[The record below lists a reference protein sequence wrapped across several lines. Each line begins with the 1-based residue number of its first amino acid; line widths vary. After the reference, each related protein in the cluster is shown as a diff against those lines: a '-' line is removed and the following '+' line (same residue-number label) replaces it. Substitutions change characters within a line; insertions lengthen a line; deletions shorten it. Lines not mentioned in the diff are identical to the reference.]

1 MERLVACP
9 EMNLVIVS
17 RAQISETL
25 DHLKAAGKRRS
36 ECVVLWLGRRGA
48 EGIVV
53 EKVWCPPH
61 RAGRAFFEFSEEAMT
76 VMFAELRKS
85 RQMIAAQVHS
95 HPMEAFHSAADDHWA
110 IVRHE
115 GALSLVIPY
124 FARHTF
130 TNSFVADMAAFVLTS
145 DDAWTEIESEKL
157 ENHLTIR

>member
-1 MERLVACP
+1 
-9 EMNLVIVS
+9 MNLVIVS
-17 RAQISETL
+17 RAQITETL
-25 DHLKAAGKRRS
+25 EHLKAAGRRRS
-36 ECVVLWLGRRGA
+36 ECVVLWLGRRIE

-61 RAGRAFFEFSEEAMT
+61 RAGRAFFEFSEAAMV

-85 RQMIAAQVHS
+85 GQMIAAQVHS
-95 HPMEAFHSAADDHWA
+95 HPLEAFHSAADDHWA

-124 FARHTF
+124 FARHTV
-130 TNSFVADMAAFVLTS
+130 TDSFFADMAAFVLTS
-145 DDAWTEIESEKL
+145 DDAWTEIEPEKL